1 MEELSSTIGKL
12 QSNLDG
18 LSSMIE
24 NHTTIPGNIDIDI
37 AEACTL
43 RLYIETLQKNINKL
57 KEVDTEL
64 NKVENYNKSAETFN
78 EPKDREIKGKTPS
91 SSKKPIGNMV
101 NHPLHYQSTTADG
114 KSLECIDAME
124 AVKGWFKT
132 AIFCELNAFKYNWR
146 LGNKDYIPTELG
158 KIKWYSDKAQ
168 ELWRNNLSWFYPKN
182 QHIYAI
188 IEDVKT
194 KNPTTKE
201 WFDAIL
207 YTDGNGMYVRDK
219 KDFINKFKKA

>member
-1 MEELSSTIGKL
+1 MEKLGNTIGKL

-24 NHTTIPGNIDIDI
+24 NHTNVTGNITIDI

-43 RLYIETLQKNINKL
+43 RLYIETLQKNINEL
-57 KEVDTEL
+57 KDTDTEL
-64 NKVENYNKSAETFN
+64 EKVQNYNNSAETFK
-78 EPKDREIKGKTPS
+78 EPENREINGKTPDS
-91 SSKKPIGNMV
+91 PKKLISNMV
-101 NHPLHYQSTTADG
+101 NHPLHYKANKING
-114 KSLECIDAME
+114 EPLECIDVME
-124 AVKGWFKT
+124 AVKGWYST

-146 LGNKDYIPTELG
+146 LGNKDYIPTELA
-158 KIKWYSDKAQ
+158 KIGWYSDKACD
-168 ELWRNNLSWFYPKN
+168 LWRENLKWFYPKN

-188 IEDVKT
+188 IEGVKA

-207 YTDGNGMYVRDK
+207 YTDGSNLYVRDK
-219 KDFINKFKKA
+219 KDFIDKFKKA